1 MYTERESRSQARQA
15 MRDSAADSPG
25 RLMNDTWLSWPGSS
39 FWDVA
44 ADTTVIVIALGSIV
58 VGVRS
63 LSDPVVAATP
73 AITQVLADVSFPVA
87 TEIDPGAPLVS
98 AEDRRVTEREPISL
112 MARNLEATI
121 GRYRAVS
128 SVYAL
133 RRLACDQLRETY
145 REVEAGWTQYSIA
158 RGRTF
163 GGELPDHLLTWDDAL
178 YEAVRDVDRDFT
190 ASGCNRP

>member
-1 MYTERESRSQARQA
+1 
-15 MRDSAADSPG
+15 
-25 RLMNDTWLSWPGSS
+25 MNDTGLSWLGSS

-44 ADTTVIVIALGSIV
+44 VDTAAIVIALGSIV

-63 LSDPVVAATP
+63 LADPVVAARP
-73 AITQVLADVSFPVA
+73 AITEVLADVRIPAA
-87 TEIDPGAPLVS
+87 TENGPGTPLVT
-98 AEDRRVTEREPISL
+98 AEDRRVTARDPISL

-128 SVYAL
+128 SVHAQ

-163 GGELPDHLLTWDDAL
+163 GGELPDHLLTWDEAL

>member
-1 MYTERESRSQARQA
+1 
-15 MRDSAADSPG
+15 MRDPAADSLG
-25 RLMNDTWLSWPGSS
+25 EFMNDTWKSWPGSS
-39 FWDVA
+39 FWDIAV
-44 ADTTVIVIALGSIV
+44 DTTVIVIALGSIV

-63 LSDPVVAATP
+63 LADPVAEASP
-73 AITQVLADVSFPVA
+73 AIAEVLADVRLPVA
-87 TEIDPGAPLVS
+87 TEVGPGASLVTTR
-98 AEDRRVTEREPISL
+98 DRRVTAREPISL

-128 SVYAL
+128 SVYAQ
-133 RRLACDQLRETY
+133 RRLACDQLREAY

-163 GGELPDHLLTWDDAL
+163 GGDLPVHLLTWDEAL